1 MGLIYLLFTLRALLC
16 LYSCFVIWL
25 PCLVKIIVLRTCDLK
40 TMNTSCSLF
49 WREKFRKLRLL
60 QIEEYFQQ
68 LPPGKVPRLG
78 SPGEKYR
85 DKQLM
90 LQLPKQDLA
99 LAYCKHVETQH
110 HPSYED
116 FINARNE
123 IALDIGYVKDNN
135 NNNSVSS
142 TVYTRRHCC
151 ILGCNTL

>member
-1 MGLIYLLFTLRALLC
+1 
-16 LYSCFVIWL
+16 VIQEL
-25 PCLVKIIVLRTCDLK
+25 G
-40 TMNTSCSLF
+40 
-49 WREKFRKLRLL
+49 LL

-68 LPPGKVPRLG
+68 LPPSKVPRLG

-123 IALDIGYVKDNN
+123 IALDIGYVKDSTSCS
-135 NNNSVSS
+135 SVSEIEIFEYLLS
-142 TVYTRRHCC
+142 MSWLRE
-151 ILGCNTL
+151 

>member
-1 MGLIYLLFTLRALLC
+1 
-16 LYSCFVIWL
+16 VIEEL
-25 PCLVKIIVLRTCDLK
+25 G
-40 TMNTSCSLF
+40 
-49 WREKFRKLRLL
+49 LL

-68 LPPGKVPRLG
+68 LPPSKVPRLG

-123 IALDIGYVKDNN
+123 IALDIGYVKDSPSYS
-135 NNNSVSS
+135 SVSS
-142 TVYTRRHCC
+142 AIVSVF
-151 ILGCNTL
+151 LE

>member
-1 MGLIYLLFTLRALLC
+1 
-16 LYSCFVIWL
+16 
-25 PCLVKIIVLRTCDLK
+25 
-40 TMNTSCSLF
+40 
-49 WREKFRKLRLL
+49 
-60 QIEEYFQQ
+60 
-68 LPPGKVPRLG
+68 VPRLG

-135 NNNSVSS
+135 NNSSVSS

>member
-1 MGLIYLLFTLRALLC
+1 LI
-16 LYSCFVIWL
+16 
-25 PCLVKIIVLRTCDLK
+25 
-40 TMNTSCSLF
+40 
-49 WREKFRKLRLL
+49 RKRGLL

-68 LPPGKVPRLG
+68 LPTGKVPRLG

-99 LAYCKHVETQH
+99 LAYCKNVETQH

-123 IALDIGYVKDNN
+123 IALDIGYVKDTNFS
-135 NNNSVSS
+135 SVSS
-142 TVYTRRHCC
+142 AVQATRRDCC
-151 ILGCNTL
+151 ILGCDTL